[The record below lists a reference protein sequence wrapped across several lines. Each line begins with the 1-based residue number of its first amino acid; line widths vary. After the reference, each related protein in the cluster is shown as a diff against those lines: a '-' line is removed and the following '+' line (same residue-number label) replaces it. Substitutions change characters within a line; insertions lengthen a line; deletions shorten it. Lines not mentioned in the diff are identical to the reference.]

1 MLGHISFCKI
11 TKVRVIGT
19 YDYPVSLYSYVDTIH
34 MNIGYVL
41 QELCLYNN
49 YISMYEQL
57 STLLHV
63 FERSCLLYF
72 FKPIK
77 NAKYLNNFKH
87 IVANNGAQ
95 NTT

>member
-11 TKVRVIGT
+11 TKVRVKGT
-19 YDYPVSLYSYVDTIH
+19 YDYPVSLYVDTIRH
-34 MNIGYVL
+34 VNIGYVL

-63 FERSCLLYF
+63 FERSCPLCF

-77 NAKYLNNFKH
+77 NAKYLDNFKH